1 MDKIEGKERWS
12 LVRYTAE
19 MASQWDHFV
28 DQSRN
33 ATFLFKRGY
42 MDYHAD
48 RFNDCS
54 WMAYKSGKLM
64 ALLPANLDSEGTLH
78 SHQGLTYGGWILPKQ
93 HFDGS
98 DMLTLFT
105 IACSVWK
112 DMGIKQ
118 LIYAPLPSIY
128 ALYPSQEDLYA
139 LFRLGGQICEC
150 MLSEAIDLRNPL
162 PYNTMQK
169 RHLAKTEKMIGM
181 VREYDDIE
189 RFMMLL
195 KECLSERHNAQP
207 VHTVEELRLLK
218 SRFPNEIRIFG
229 IEGED
234 GLAAGVCIYDTG
246 LVAHTQYIAT
256 LEEGRMKNMLT
267 PLFTRLLRDEFKDRH
282 YFDFGT
288 SCRDH
293 GRILNTGLLRQ
304 KASYGA
310 TGTAYQRY
318 QLNL

>member
-1 MDKIEGKERWS
+1 MDKIEGRDRWR
-12 LVRYTAE
+12 LERYTADKG
-19 MASQWDHFV
+19 SQWDQFV
-28 DQSRN
+28 DESRN

-48 RFNDCS
+48 RFRDCS
-54 WMAYKSGKLM
+54 WMAYKSGKLV

-78 SHQGLTYGGWILPKQ
+78 SHQGLTYGGWILPRQ
-93 HFDGS
+93 HFDGN
-98 DMLTLFT
+98 DMLDLFT
-105 IACSVWK
+105 LACSVWK
-112 DMGIKQ
+112 EMGIKE

-128 ALYPSQEDLYA
+128 ALYPSQEDMYA
-139 LFRLGGQICEC
+139 LYRLGAQVCQC

-169 RHLAKTEKMIGM
+169 RHLAKTGEMIGM
-181 VREYDDIE
+181 VKEYKDPDP
-189 RFMMLL
+189 FMELL
-195 KECLSERHNAQP
+195 GKCLKERHNAQP
-207 VHTVEELRLLK
+207 VHTVEELRLLM

-229 IEGED
+229 LEVED

-246 LVAHTQYIAT
+246 LVAHSQYIAT

-267 PLFTRLLRDEFKDRH
+267 PLFTRLICNEFKDRR

-293 GRILNTGLLRQ
+293 GRILNPGLLRH

-310 TGTAYQRY
+310 TGTTYQRY
-318 QLNL
+318 LLKL